1 MREKKYANVVSDVEI
16 ANESESAD
24 KLSMTRELKFKDLQ
38 MKIDEEIGDSLINE
52 ELKENDDN
60 SDDISLS
67 KNDNKY
73 CVDGQPNSKKVDDDI
88 YLTTSFKP
96 FKKRF
101 KLRKVF
107 KIMFE
112 FMLVIVVLLSLYFL
126 AFLPLYNKYLSS
138 KPQAIFNN
146 TVDSIGNGLVKLI
159 EDNVVDDDKLYFDI
173 NFKINSNYDE
183 LYYLSNYNYGYQI
196 SVEPKL
202 KTFNEYIYLNDG
214 DSSYGINYFEKDSRA
229 YLNYSTS
236 ENILDMGELDSDATE
251 EERYYNDILEML
263 KESKTNKSDLIYY
276 IEKNVDIIK
285 RIYELADIAVSNDE
299 LEINGEIIK
308 VKRNSWSFDNVSLEK
323 ALKMYEDFIL
333 DDEKLLDISAEFN
346 GMTID
351 EYKEYLGNMENQI
364 EEEHNECINI
374 YTIKG
379 NKFVGLDEEE
389 NGFRLFYF
397 YIYNGDFEMYLNF
410 TENEECL
417 NGKDCVLDNQRVISM
432 NGLNNDSYTEVDIK
446 YNNDKIGTLNVR
458 DFTYD
463 KINIEYDF
471 SYDDNNF
478 KGDLLVYKNENY
490 VYDIDLSYRCDAKYI
505 DAIIKVSMHGDSK
518 DLFENRN
525 IIDASDKN
533 IDDETNDFLNKL
545 NELGLG
551 DGYITWSDFLSTFF
565 NSLVLDDEFDNNFQV
580 A

>member
-60 SDDISLS
+60 SDNISLS

-285 RIYELADIAVSNDE
+285 RIYELADITVSNDE

-351 EYKEYLGNMENQI
+351 EYKEYLGNMKNQI

-410 TENEECL
+410 TEDEECL

-432 NGLNNDSYTEVDIK
+432 NGVNNDSYTEVDIK

>member
-60 SDDISLS
+60 SDNISLS

-432 NGLNNDSYTEVDIK
+432 NGVNNDSYTEVDIK